1 MTMSL
6 GVALYNDPETIEDLQ
21 LLIKILNNLPEDLE
35 LPPTG
40 DEEVMILG
48 SGQVIRLVDWLDDI
62 IKILTDFSMFSQEE
76 EIDA

>member
-40 DEEVMILG
+40 DEELIVLG
-48 SGQVIRLVDWLDDI
+48 SGQVLRLVDWLDDI

-76 EIDA
+76 DINA